1 MPFHSREP
9 TQFFYILTSDKK
21 QVYEPKIFEH
31 ATFSNVEK
39 KFDRPFIHVGLQL
52 GIAEQIPCLF
62 GDTVH
67 FMFIFSLGKCVY

>member
-9 TQFFYILTSDKK
+9 TQFFYRLTSDKK

-39 KFDRPFIHVGLQL
+39 KFDRPYHSCR
-52 GIAEQIPCLF
+52 IAFWDCRANSMPIRGHGALY
-62 GDTVH
+62 
-67 FMFIFSLGKCVY
+67 VYI